1 MKTYDI
7 PLVPGP
13 TVCPPEVLEAYQVNY
28 GSGDLEDEFF
38 DLYARTEVEL
48 RQILATRNQVVIMTG
63 EGMLALWG
71 ALKSCLRPG
80 DKVLAVATGPFGFG
94 IGALARSC
102 GAEVQTVGFEYDE
115 VADPVTVEKAI
126 VEFGPKMVTAVHC
139 ETPCGTLNPV
149 GAISALV
156 KKYEVPLYYVDA
168 VASAGGSMLE
178 VNGWRIDLCLVGSQK
193 VLSMPPDLAMV
204 SVSEKAWAVIDE
216 VDYQGY
222 DALKPWWTALK
233 DRYFPYTPSWH
244 SLAAL
249 NAACRLIL
257 AEGRLK
263 VIWRHQEVADYC
275 RQRIRAMGL
284 ELFPKSASFSA
295 PTVTAVKVPE
305 HIGWAELDRRLRA
318 RGMVVG
324 GSWEKLAG
332 KVFRIGHMGH
342 QARRELVERGMDG
355 LEEVLRTF

>member
-13 TVCPPEVLEAYQVNY
+13 TICPPEVLAAYQVNY
-28 GSGDLEDEFF
+28 GSGDLEMDFIG
-38 DLYARTEVEL
+38 LYAEVEMQL
-48 RQILATRNQVVIMTG
+48 RHILATKNKIAIQTG

-80 DKVLAVATGPFGFG
+80 DKVLAIATGPFGFG
-94 IGALARSC
+94 IGAMARAC
-102 GAEVQTVGFEYDE
+102 GAEVRTVGFEYDE
-115 VADPVTVEKAI
+115 VADPMLVEKAI

-139 ETPCGTLNPV
+139 ETPCGTLNPI
-149 GAISALV
+149 GAIGALV
-156 KKYEVPLYYVDA
+156 AKYEVPLYYVDA
-168 VASAGGSMLE
+168 VASAGGANLE
-178 VNGWRIDLCLVGSQK
+178 VDGWHIDLCLVGSQK
-193 VLSMPPDLAMV
+193 VFSMPPDLAMV
-204 SVSEKAWAVIDE
+204 AVSEKAWTIIDE

-222 DALKPWWTALK
+222 DALKPWRTALK

-249 NAACRLIL
+249 NVACRLIL
-257 AEGRLK
+257 AEGRLTT
-263 VIWRHQEVADYC
+263 IWRHQEVAHYC
-275 RQRIRAMGL
+275 RQRLADMGL
-284 ELFPKSASFSA
+284 ELFPKSAAACA

-305 HIGWAELDRRLRA
+305 HLGWEELDRRLRA

-342 QARRELVERGMDG
+342 QARRELVERGMD
-355 LEEVLRTF
+355 VLQAVIR